1 MKKNLVMLL
10 CAVSLL
16 AHTVQ
21 AESAPVTP
29 GEVAAAQ
36 KTKALESG
44 FKRNM
49 RKVRHSV
56 GGFFAPAGNY
66 LGRTY
71 GGPAKSNWFGVRD
84 NKGSIYNSF
93 AGREMG
99 PMTESQHKE
108 AMDAVSANRYRHLT
122 GRVPY
127 GVSHASRLVNALLLA
142 DVLGHDTNS
151 FIGRGLGN
159 VGRRL
164 GFHRK
169 AKDWRRG
176 AYNAM
181 TNGKWY
187 GRGGRALAALA
198 LAGLSD
204 AALARM
210 VGDSS
215 AIGASYRG
223 IRGLFPSRTGYAGG
237 GKYADATGADYD
249 DNAEGVVSAMDQ
261 LEANLEAEAKA
272 AEDKAAEAK
281 AAEDLAAEIARFK
294 DLPKGHGGLWTSSDR
309 RALLA
314 AQGALS
320 PKAREA
326 LSKAGELRN

>member
-16 AHTVQ
+16 ANTVQ

-44 FKRNM
+44 LKRNM
-49 RKVRHSV
+49 RKARHSV

-66 LGRTY
+66 LGRAY

-99 PMTESQHKE
+99 PMTESQNKE

-127 GVSHASRLVNALLLA
+127 GVSHVSRLVNALLLA
-142 DVLGHDTNS
+142 DVLGRDTNS
-151 FIGRGLGN
+151 FVLGS

-164 GFHRK
+164 GVHRK
-169 AKDWRRG
+169 AKGWRRG

-237 GKYADATGADYD
+237 GKYADATGADYG

-272 AEDKAAEAK
+272 EAK
-281 AAEDLAAEIARFK
+281 ARLEAAIASPTGRTRWSDKSKNRKAEIEAAKAALAA
-294 DLPKGHGGLWTSSDR
+294 
-309 RALLA
+309 
-314 AQGALS
+314 LS
-320 PKAREA
+320 
-326 LSKAGELRN
+326 